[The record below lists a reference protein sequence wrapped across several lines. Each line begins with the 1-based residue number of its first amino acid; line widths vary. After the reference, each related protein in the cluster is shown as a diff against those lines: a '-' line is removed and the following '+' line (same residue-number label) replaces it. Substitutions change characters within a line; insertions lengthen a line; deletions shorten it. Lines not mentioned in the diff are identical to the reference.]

1 MELKIIEK
9 VEVNVNAKVR
19 VKEMGNVTEI
29 MYSNT
34 YASKCSIKKLDADNY
49 IDLKTGE
56 VKKFVKIENRAQDL
70 SSVRKTLGRLRD
82 YINTNVT
89 DVDNCKWVTLTYQE
103 NMTDTVK
110 LNNDFKNFNRRLR
123 KEIGHYEY
131 IVSREPQ
138 GRGAWHC
145 HVILIFKNK
154 APFIHND
161 VIWKAWSPKG
171 FKKGIDYTKTQ
182 KLDDVDNVGAY
193 LTAYMAD
200 MELRDAVEH
209 TDVLG
214 RSSGLKVKEIDVIEN
229 GEKVKK
235 SYVKGAR
242 LYLYPPKFNIYG
254 CSNGIEEPNIY
265 YDTEKNAQKKVS
277 AGTLTYSKSI
287 QLSDSETNFNKIIDY
302 RYYNSKRQDKQ

>member
-1 MELKIIEK
+1 MEVQVIEN
-9 VEVNVNAKVR
+9 VNVCLDAKVR

-34 YASKCSIKKLDADNY
+34 YASKCSIKKIDADNY
-49 IDLKTGE
+49 IDLKDGE
-56 VKKFVKIENRAQDL
+56 LKQFIKIENRAQDL
-70 SSVRKTLGRLRD
+70 SSVRKSLGRLRD

-89 DVDNCKWVTLTYQE
+89 DVGNCKWVTLTYQE

-110 LNNDFKNFNRRLR
+110 LNNDFKMFNRRLR

-145 HVILIFKNK
+145 HVILIFKYK

-171 FKKGIDYTKTQ
+171 FKKGVDYTKTQ

-200 MELRDAVEH
+200 MELKDLVEN
-209 TDVLG
+209 TNVLEC
-214 RSSGLKVKEIDVIEN
+214 SSGFKVKDVEVLEN

-242 LYLYPPKFNIYG
+242 LYLYPPKFNIYS
-254 CSNGIEEPNIY
+254 CSNGIEKPNIY
-265 YDTEKNAQKKVS
+265 YDIEKNAQKKVS
-277 AGTLTYSKSI
+277 AGTLTYEKSI
-287 QLSDSETNFNKIIDY
+287 ELIDSENNFNKVINY
-302 RYYNSKRQDKQ
+302 RYYNSVRK